1 MTDPLYSQPYA
12 APSPLEDLL
21 NDKTYVVGLYVLY
34 LLGFFTGFVT
44 TVIGLIMAYALKGGA
59 GPRAYS
65 HYVFLIRT
73 FWLSAV
79 LCLIGAIV
87 LGVGALL
94 SMILIGIPIVVL
106 AGIGCCILPIWFA
119 VRCVIGLIAAL
130 DDRPY
135 ERQRAWSI

>member
-1 MTDPLYSQPYA
+1 MTDPLYSEPY
-12 APSPLEDLL
+12 PTQSPLEGLL
-21 NDKTYVVGLYVLY
+21 NDKTYVVGIYVLY

-44 TVIGLIMAYALKGGA
+44 TVMGLVFAYVLKGEA

-79 LCLIGAIV
+79 FCLIGAVV

-94 SMILIGIPIVVL
+94 SMILIGIPIVVA
-106 AGIGCCILPIWFA
+106 AGIGCCILPIWFV

-130 DDRPY
+130 DDRAYGPS
-135 ERQRAWSI
+135 RAWGV